1 MEVDRFT
8 IKCAG
13 LIITMFISHVFSF
26 AQSAIEVE
34 ADTLVARQ
42 DYAGALAIYNKIIEK
57 SQPETEEEYQ
67 LYYKR
72 AVCHY
77 GLENFDEALKDINKV
92 IEKYPQPQAKLLR
105 AYVLQELGNYEEQL
119 KDLDELL
126 SLNPD
131 GPELLQWRA
140 SVLMEIGKY
149 TEAQK
154 DIRQVLSYQS
164 SPELKSYLGLT
175 YYYQDN
181 ADSALIIFDEVIKE
195 APHFVQSYLYAA
207 SLCLD
212 EEVHELALEYISKGL
227 QVEPSNLTLLFYKG
241 IALVG
246 TGQEKEG
253 CRCLTKAFE
262 GGIDDVADY
271 LKEYCYSSE

>member
-1 MEVDRFT
+1 MQEKT
-8 IKCAG
+8 LNMKLAG
-13 LIITMFISHVFSF
+13 LIVSLLMIHFLTV
-26 AQSAIEVE
+26 AQSAKEVE
-34 ADTLVARQ
+34 ADTLISRQ
-42 DYAGALAIYNKIIEK
+42 DYAGALVIYNKIIETTK
-57 SQPETEEEYQ
+57 PDTEEEYQ

-77 GLENFDEALKDINKV
+77 GLENFDDALKDINKV

-105 AYVLQELGNYEEQL
+105 AYVYQELENYEEQL
-119 KDLDELL
+119 KDLDELV

-131 GPELLQWRA
+131 GSELLQWRA
-140 SVLMEIGKY
+140 SVLMEMGKY
-149 TEAQK
+149 KEAQK
-154 DIRQVLSYQS
+154 DIRKVLSYQS
-164 SPELKSYLGLT
+164 SPELKSYLGLS

-181 ADSALIIFDEVIKE
+181 ADSALIIFDEVIRE
-195 APHFVQSYLYAA
+195 APRMLQSYLYAA

-212 EEVHELALEYISKGL
+212 EDANELALTYVNKGL

-262 GGIDDVADY
+262 GGVDDVADY
-271 LKEYCYSSE
+271 LKEYCYSSK